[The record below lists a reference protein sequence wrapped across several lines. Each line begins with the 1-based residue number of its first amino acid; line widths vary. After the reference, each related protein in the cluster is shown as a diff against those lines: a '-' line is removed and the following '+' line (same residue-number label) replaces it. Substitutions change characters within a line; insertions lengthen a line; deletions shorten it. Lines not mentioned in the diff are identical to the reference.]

1 MRCMSDFLLPGAIA
15 ITALFYAA
23 VGQAGATGYL
33 ALFGL
38 VGLASAEM
46 KVSALALNILV
57 AAIETWQFRRAGLL
71 DWRSFYPFGVL
82 GIPFSLLGGALH
94 LPGTVYGPV
103 VGCLLCLAA
112 AQMALRSIR
121 HVPEAG
127 LPHHPPFLPALFA
140 GAIVGFVSG
149 LTGSGG
155 GIFLAPIIL
164 HFGWV
169 EPRRAAGVTAA
180 YNLLNS
186 AAALAGSVATIG
198 RLPPALPLWLAAAG
212 IGGLLGSAIGVRL
225 LPASAMR
232 ALLAGLLLIAGAK
245 LILT

>member
-1 MRCMSDFLLPGAIA
+1 MQPD
-15 ITALFYAA
+15 
-23 VGQAGATGYL
+23 GQHRNYTTL
-33 ALFGL
+33 TD
-38 VGLASAEM
+38 V
-46 KVSALALNILV
+46 
-57 AAIETWQFRRAGLL
+57 
-71 DWRSFYPFGVL
+71 
-82 GIPFSLLGGALH
+82 
-94 LPGTVYGPV
+94 
-103 VGCLLCLAA
+103 
-112 AQMALRSIR
+112 
-121 HVPEAG
+121 
-127 LPHHPPFLPALFA
+127 
-140 GAIVGFVSG
+140 
-149 LTGSGG
+149 TGSGG